1 MVERRGKRNDS
12 YPSRGQPLAIR
23 VWAHGQGTVEPHA
36 SISGRVSVLWRQKDN
51 NLIDSLDFINRC
63 LNYSTI

>member
-1 MVERRGKRNDS
+1 MQRCDGGVGWGEKDES

-36 SISGRVSVLWRQKDN
+36 SVCSSVSVL
-51 NLIDSLDFINRC
+51 
-63 LNYSTI
+63 